1 MVKFV
6 GGLDKFLTE
15 KYPKE
20 FVLISFGHME
30 LFTEEMQKEYLE
42 WYKNVYV
49 KEKQAFSG
57 GNNNGKTV

>member
-15 KYPKE
+15 KYPEK

-30 LFTEEMQKEYLE
+30 LFTEEMKKEYLE

-49 KEKQAFSG
+49 KEKNARNQRS
-57 GNNNGKTV
+57 VDI

>member
-6 GGLDKFLTE
+6 GGLDKFLAE

-20 FVLISFGHME
+20 FILISFGHTE
-30 LFTEEMQKEYLE
+30 LLTNEIQKEYLE

-49 KEKQAFSG
+49 KEKHP
-57 GNNNGKTV
+57 